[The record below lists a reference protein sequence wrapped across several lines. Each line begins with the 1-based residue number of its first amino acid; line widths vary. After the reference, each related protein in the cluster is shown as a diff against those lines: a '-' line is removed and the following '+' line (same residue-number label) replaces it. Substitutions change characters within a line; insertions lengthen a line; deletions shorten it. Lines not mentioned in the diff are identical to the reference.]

1 MTWRK
6 QIGRIPLFIMLLL
19 MIVQILPA
27 QRVMYS
33 PTIEDQSMLQW
44 EMAGKAGDY
53 YWVEIT
59 RNVQHREPDQ
69 GGIIDRRRKPG
80 TRTVEEQN
88 FEVYDARMNQVNV
101 TIPQPITP
109 NLLKEYLVT
118 DDLYFDQLNLTAGS
132 GTTGR
137 GITNIFLQRYEANGR
152 PVDKGRVIGQFPFAE
167 SGNSFLL
174 IRSEDRSK
182 ILLLGFQSMS
192 NSPMRLHAL
201 LFDQDWR
208 PYYYRI
214 FQHPWITQPF
224 IQDEF
229 TGYPLEDFDKGAIK
243 LANNGQWLMASPSRT
258 NRNYLLFHFCGSDS
272 SFSSR
277 EIRLPASSSMEDV
290 DIAINNQS
298 AEAYAGILSNFRF
311 AALKNV
317 QVVHYSMNS
326 GEIDFDSSYRFNTL
340 VSGKLRDGNQVKEN
354 FIAVPGKGFML
365 MKEYGRAYTDWYEED
380 DYVNQWDPEWLF
392 GGGPIPDKG
401 VPSPV
406 IRDGYARYP
415 TLGGLGKAHE
425 RGDLGLFYFPGGKQD
440 SCWSAMI
447 SQEQVTEMNA
457 PNLSYLAIP
466 VSDKLVFLY
475 NTLFRNDDLYA
486 STTIIDQQGNRIS
499 SEGIVFWKVRHTLQF
514 QQSRQISENEVVVP
528 YENNRRK
535 GFAVVK
541 F

>member
-1 MTWRK
+1 ML
-6 QIGRIPLFIMLLL
+6 ILMNARILS
-19 MIVQILPA
+19 A

-33 PTIEDQSMLQW
+33 PTIEDRSMLQW

-59 RNVQHREPDQ
+59 RNVQRRDPDQ
-69 GGIIDRRRKPG
+69 GMSMDRRKKAA

-88 FEVYDARMNQVNV
+88 FEIYDGRMNQVNV
-101 TIPQPITP
+101 TFSQAIMP

-118 DDLYFDQLNLTAGS
+118 DDLYFDQLSLTAGS
-132 GTTGR
+132 SPTGH
-137 GITNIFLQRYEANGR
+137 GITNIFLQRYEASGR
-152 PVDKGRVIGQFPFAE
+152 PVDNGKVIGQFPFSE

-174 IRSEDRSK
+174 VRSEDRSK
-182 ILLLGFQSMS
+182 ILLLGFESVRNSSMH
-192 NSPMRLHAL
+192 LHAF

-208 PYYYRI
+208 PYYHRI

-229 TGYPLEDFDKGAIK
+229 TGYPLEDFDKGPIK
-243 LANNGQWLMASPSRT
+243 LANNGQWLMAAPSRT

-272 SFSSR
+272 SFSCH
-277 EIRLPASSSMEDV
+277 EIRLPTSSSMEDV
-290 DIAINNQS
+290 DVAINNQN
-298 AEAYAGILSNFRF
+298 AEAYTGILSNFRF

-317 QVVHYSMNS
+317 QVVHYSLNT

-340 VSGKLRDGNQVKEN
+340 VSGKVKDGNQVKEN

-380 DYVNQWDPEWLF
+380 DYDNQWDPEWLF
-392 GGGPIPDKG
+392 AGNPPPDKG
-401 VPSPV
+401 IPSPV
-406 IRDGYARYP
+406 IRDGYARYS

-425 RGDLGLFYFPGGKQD
+425 RGDLGLFYFPGGKKD

-466 VSDKLVFLY
+466 VSDKLFFLY
-475 NTLFRNDDLYA
+475 NTLFRNDDLFA
-486 STTIIDQQGNRIS
+486 STTIIDHQGNKIS